1 MAAAERGD
9 RVVNPLRQTA
19 SAEQGDYT
27 LDALATLDIPSP
39 RSAWEGL
46 SAHPDAV
53 RQAELLRTEL
63 PESEGGAPPS
73 DAAGPDATA
82 VIGDLAAEEGGQ
94 RLEDAAVGDDAVTEG
109 LEGVTAQQILTA
121 QRLLMVCGT
130 GTRMTWYAVNVAI
143 AYFSDLYVSQPA
155 A

>member
-27 LDALATLDIPSP
+27 LDALGT
-39 RSAWEGL
+39 
-46 SAHPDAV
+46 
-53 RQAELLRTEL
+53 L
-63 PESEGGAPPS
+63 PESEGGAPPY

-94 RLEDAAVGDDAVTEG
+94 RLEDATVGDDAVTEG

-143 AYFSDLYVSQPA
+143 AYFSDLYVSRPA

>member
-27 LDALATLDIPSP
+27 L
-39 RSAWEGL
+39 
-46 SAHPDAV
+46 
-53 RQAELLRTEL
+53 
-63 PESEGGAPPS
+63 EGGAPPS

-143 AYFSDLYVSQPA
+143 AYFSDL
-155 A
+155 

>member
-1 MAAAERGD
+1 MSAAERGD

-19 SAEQGDYT
+19 SAEQDGYT
-27 LDALATLDIPSP
+27 LSD
-39 RSAWEGL
+39 
-46 SAHPDAV
+46 
-53 RQAELLRTEL
+53 
-63 PESEGGAPPS
+63 SE
-73 DAAGPDATA
+73 PDATA
-82 VIGDLAAEEGGQ
+82 VIGDLTGSAEEGGQ

>member
-27 LDALATLDIPSP
+27 LNALET
-39 RSAWEGL
+39 
-46 SAHPDAV
+46 
-53 RQAELLRTEL
+53 L

>member
-46 SAHPDAV
+46 PAHPDAV

-143 AYFSDLYVSQPA
+143 AYFSDLYVSRPA